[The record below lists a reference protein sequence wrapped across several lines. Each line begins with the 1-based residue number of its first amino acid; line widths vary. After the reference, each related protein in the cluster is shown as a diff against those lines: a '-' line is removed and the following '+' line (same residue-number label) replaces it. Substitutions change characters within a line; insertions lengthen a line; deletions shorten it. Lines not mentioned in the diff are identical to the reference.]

1 MTRRGASDGRVA
13 FALFGAALPAARAAV
28 EAVDDAGV
36 TVKLAAPA
44 TRIVSLAPHATEL
57 LYAAGAGDRVV
68 GVLATSDWPPE
79 ALAKPKVGDS
89 RALDLERILLLA
101 PDLVVTWPFAA
112 PAQVGALVARGVP
125 VFIANPAT
133 IDGIAQDIE
142 RLGTLAGTLPAAA
155 PRAAAIPRAARA
167 AVEPLRAERRTVRVF
182 YEIWDVPLYTVGG
195 HHLISQALR
204 VCGGENVFASLSLPA
219 PGVSVEAVLAAKPDA
234 IIAGADRAVRPA
246 WLDDW
251 KRWPT
256 LPAVARG
263 NLFTV
268 DANLLHRAGPRFI
281 DGVDALCAALAQA
294 RSAPR

>member
-1 MTRRGASDGRVA
+1 MTRAVIQWTL
-13 FALFGAALPAARAAV
+13 ALLVCGAAVPGRAAV
-28 EAVDDAGV
+28 EVVDDTGA

-44 TRIVSLAPHATEL
+44 SRIVSLAPHATEL
-57 LYAAGAGDRVV
+57 LYAAGAGERVV

-89 RALDLERILLLA
+89 RALDLERILLLK

-112 PAQVGALVARGVP
+112 PAQVGALTARGIP
-125 VFIANPAT
+125 VFVANPAT
-133 IDGIAQDIE
+133 IEGIAQDLE
-142 RLGTLAGTLPAAA
+142 RLGALAGTLAIAA
-155 PRAAAIPRAARA
+155 PRAA
-167 AVEPLRAERRTVRVF
+167 ELRAKLAQLSAAYAGARKVRVF

-195 HHLISQALR
+195 RHLISQALA
-204 VCGGENVFASLSLPA
+204 VCGGENVFAALSLPA
-219 PGVSVEAVLAAKPDA
+219 PGVGVEAVLAAKPEA

-251 KRWPT
+251 KRWST
-256 LPAVARG
+256 LPAVAHG

-281 DGVDALCAALAQA
+281 DGMDALCAAVAKA
-294 RSAPR
+294 RAALR

>member
-1 MTRRGASDGRVA
+1 MKGVATRR
-13 FALFGAALPAARAAV
+13 ALAAAALAAWLPAAQATV
-28 EAVDDAGV
+28 QAVDDAGMTV
-36 TVKLAAPA
+36 TLAAPA
-44 TRIVSLAPHATEL
+44 ARIVSLAPHATEL

-79 ALAKPKVGDS
+79 VAGKPKVGDS
-89 RALDLERILLLA
+89 RALDLERIVALG
-101 PDLVVTWPFAA
+101 PDLVVTWPYAA

-133 IDGIAQDIE
+133 IDGIALDLE
-142 RLGTLAGTLPAAA
+142 RLGALAGTLPTATL
-155 PRAAAIPRAARA
+155 RAAEFRAQLGRLQARYA
-167 AVEPLRAERRTVRVF
+167 GARTVRVF
-182 YEIWDVPLYTVGG
+182 YEIWNAPLYTIGG
-195 HHLISQALR
+195 NHLISQAIR
-204 VCGGENVFASLSLPA
+204 VCGGENVFASLALPA
-219 PGVSVEAVLAAKPDA
+219 PGVSVEAVLAAKPEA
-234 IIAGADRAVRPA
+234 VIAGADRAVRPA

-281 DGVDALCAALAQA
+281 DGVDTLCATLAQA
-294 RSAPR
+294 RAGLR